1 MQLEYTPPAS
11 VVKSQ
16 ARQPPGQRECR
27 PRRGCP
33 VTRDPDHPIAQVD
46 DLDASEEGWT
56 YDESTARLYLKV
68 KHARQR
74 DVLRITF

>member
-1 MQLEYTPPAS
+1 
-11 VVKSQ
+11 
-16 ARQPPGQRECR
+16 
-27 PRRGCP
+27 
-33 VTRDPDHPIAQVD
+33 VD